1 VDFADAVARRRMVR
15 DFDPARPLDPST
27 VDTLIAAACRA
38 PSAGNSQGWDFVVL
52 EGPTQTA
59 RFWDVSLPEQ
69 RRAGFAWPGLLA
81 APVLI
86 CPVSDPAAYVARY
99 GEPDKESTGLGA
111 GESAWAFPY
120 WLTDTA
126 FATMVLLLAAT
137 DAGLGACFFG
147 LFERAPAVASALG
160 IPRDRI
166 PIGMVAIGHPVSG
179 PHAPGRSAARRRR
192 SVAEVVH
199 RGGW

>member
-1 VDFADAVARRRMVR
+1 VDFADTVARRRMVR
-15 DFDPARPLDPST
+15 DFDPARPLDPAT
-27 VDTLIAAACRA
+27 VDALIAAACRA

-59 RFWDVSLPEQ
+59 RFWDVSLPPA
-69 RRAGFAWPGLLA
+69 RRATFAWPGLLD
-81 APVLI
+81 APVLV
-86 CPVSDPAAYVARY
+86 CPVADPGAYVARY
-99 GEPDKESTGLGA
+99 AEADKATTGLGA
-111 GESAWAFPY
+111 GEGAWAFPY

-160 IPRDRI
+160 IPDGRI
-166 PIGMVAIGHPVSG
+166 PIGMVALGHPVPG
-179 PHAPGRSAARRRR
+179 HHAPGRSATRRRR